1 MNFDEA
7 VSAHSAWKMKLAMYL
22 RKPDGSIK
30 ATDVAADNKC
40 VLGQWIYGD
49 GKKFAALPEFAALK
63 SAHTKFHTCAADV
76 VRKAD
81 SGQNV
86 SEEIALGGASEFSRN
101 SSDVVKAIIGMK
113 SKAAA

>member
-1 MNFDEA
+1 MSSKFDRVMKIFA
-7 VSAHSAWKMKLAMYL
+7 SA
-22 RKPDGSIK
+22 G
-30 ATDVAADNKC
+30 TDVSNNLVMSRFEARNNGET
-40 VLGQWIYGD
+40 V
-49 GKKFAALPEFAALK
+49 
-63 SAHTKFHTCAADV
+63 SADV